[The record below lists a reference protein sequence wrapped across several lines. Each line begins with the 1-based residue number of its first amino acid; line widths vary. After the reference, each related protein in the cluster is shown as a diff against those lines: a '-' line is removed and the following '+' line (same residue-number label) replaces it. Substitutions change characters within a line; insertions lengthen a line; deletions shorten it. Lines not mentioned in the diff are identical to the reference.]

1 MSSETSTDAA
11 TFRPWHLFVL
21 AGLLASTVGVSW
33 CDRGT
38 SPSWCSSYWRSGR
51 PPVLGSLSI
60 VLCGRL
66 PLPDFI
72 EQIQT
77 VGGRTRAAMEREK
90 TLVLRAIKEL
100 EFDRA
105 MSKVSDEDFR
115 EMGQRLRAHA
125 LTLMHQLDVEM
136 PGYRAEIEKEL
147 AQRLGVDLAQH
158 DGSDPDDDAD
168 DDHAEAGGDART
180 GGSVAAAA
188 KACGACGIDNDPDA
202 KFCKGCGSP
211 FEVST

>member
-1 MSSETSTDAA
+1 
-11 TFRPWHLFVL
+11 
-21 AGLLASTVGVSW
+21 
-33 CDRGT
+33 
-38 SPSWCSSYWRSGR
+38 
-51 PPVLGSLSI
+51 
-60 VLCGRL
+60 
-66 PLPDFI
+66 
-72 EQIQT
+72 
-77 VGGRTRAAMEREK
+77 MEREK
-90 TLVLRAIKEL
+90 TLVFRAIKEL

-125 LTLMHQLDVEM
+125 LTLMQQLDIDM
-136 PGYRAEIEKEL
+136 PGYRAEIEKQL

-168 DDHAEAGGDART
+168 
-180 GGSVAAAA
+180 AAA
-188 KACGACGIDNDPDA
+188 KACGACDTDNDPDA

>member
-21 AGLLASTVGVSW
+21 AGLLASTVGVVVV
-33 CDRGT
+33 
-38 SPSWCSSYWRSGR
+38 R
-51 PPVLGSLSI
+51 PGDIAVLVLLVLAIGSAAGVGLA
-60 VLCGRL
+60 LYRAL
-66 PLPDFI
+66 RPLASPDFI

>member
-11 TFRPWHLFVL
+11 TFRPWHIFVL
-21 AGLLASTVGVSW
+21 AGLLASTVGVVVV
-33 CDRGT
+33 
-38 SPSWCSSYWRSGR
+38 R
-51 PPVLGSLSI
+51 PGDIAVLVLLVLAIGSAAGVGLA
-60 VLCGRL
+60 LYRTL
-66 PLPDFI
+66 RPLASPDFI

-136 PGYRAEIEKEL
+136 PGYREVIEEEL
-147 AQRLGVDLAQH
+147 AQRLGVDLATPQ
-158 DGSDPDDDAD
+158 DDDDDAGPG
-168 DDHAEAGGDART
+168 DDHAEAGP
-180 GGSVAAAA
+180 GGPRAAAA
-188 KACGACGIDNDPDA
+188 KACGTCGTDNDPDA

>member
-21 AGLLASTVGVSW
+21 AGLLASTVGVVVV
-33 CDRGT
+33 
-38 SPSWCSSYWRSGR
+38 R
-51 PPVLGSLSI
+51 PGDIAVLVLLVLAIGSAAGVGLA
-60 VLCGRL
+60 LYRAL
-66 PLPDFI
+66 RPLASPDFI

-158 DGSDPDDDAD
+158 DGSDPDAD